1 MVDTA
6 ITGMFGRN
14 TNTQSASDTKKI
26 DKSNAFADVM
36 AKSMSSLLTISNGI
50 KGSAQIKGSKTS
62 IDNVFVKN
70 EIKDSSNEI
79 SNTNNSDK
87 TVKTDTLSENNQVKE
102 TTQSKEKT
110 EFEVCDN
117 EENIDD
123 EEIVKNMMSEV
134 VETIKNILGI
144 SDEEYQKA
152 MSELGLTS
160 ADLLEPNNVA
170 NLIAQISGKQ
180 DAMSVITDSELSLKL
195 KDVIQVVS
203 DMMSNADSQYGISEE
218 QFKGIAQ
225 TYTDNVGVQNQVTAE
240 HAVGLQYR

>member
-1 MVDTA
+1 MLFRS
-6 ITGMFGRN
+6 GMFGRN

-240 HAVGLQYR
+240 HADRKSVV